1 MGNILQE
8 LYDVSQS
15 SFSSS
20 GATVGITS
28 GCEKVIFQYLI

>member
-15 SFSSS
+15 SLSSS

-28 GCEKVIFQYLI
+28 GWANVIFQYLI